1 MHTRP
6 FLLGAF
12 ALGLVLSLSAC
23 RQANQTTPVPKVS
36 LVASGQT
43 HQPRIWY
50 GITGQSA
57 QPKPTTKPAYLVVV
71 QNRTAITYMLPTGKQ
86 ALTMKRFNQLS
97 TNRVIDLARVKD
109 HQAYTQGV
117 RSQQAT
123 LTGRIKGIQSQIDAL
138 NATAKQRALLSYEAN
153 KLTDLKQYLK
163 LNQVIRNNPQRYTTP
178 TPYQLTASLTM
189 DKKQTTGENFN
200 LKTFPVDTVQYGDA
214 NVITTDPQNLGTT
227 PFTKR
232 LTPVKV
238 ANHYYAG
245 YQTADRASSVQLL
258 TRVKDAHYRIVFD
271 GAKVNGVSTN

>member
-12 ALGLVLSLSAC
+12 ALGLVFSLSAC
-23 RQANQTTPVPKVS
+23 RQANQTTPAPKVS

-43 HQPRIWY
+43 QQPRVWY
-50 GITGQSA
+50 GITGQAA

-71 QNRTAITYMLPTGKQ
+71 QNRTATTYMLPTGKQ
-86 ALTMKRFNQLS
+86 ALTMKRFDQLS
-97 TNRVIDLARVKD
+97 TNRAIDLARTKD
-109 HQAYTQGV
+109 RQAYTQGV
-117 RSQQAT
+117 KSQQAT
-123 LTGRIKGIQSQIDAL
+123 LTSRIKGTQSQIDAL
-138 NATAKQRALLSYEAN
+138 NATAKQRALLSYETN

-163 LNQVIRNNPQRYTTP
+163 LNQVIRNNPQLYTTP
-178 TPYQLTASLTM
+178 TPYQLTASLTT
-189 DKKQTTGENFN
+189 DKKQTTGETFN

-214 NVITTDPQNLGTT
+214 NVITTDPQSLGTT

-245 YQTADRASSVQLL
+245 YQTDDRASSVQLL
-258 TRVKDAHYRIVFD
+258 TRVKDAHYRIAFD
-271 GAKVNGVSTN
+271 GAKVNGVSAN